1 MCDAYTELTNNTN
14 VLQIFCWLLFIFHSI
29 TATDR
34 RTRIAHTHTA
44 SVWIFFIFVYINS
57 SEWIPFFSCFVS
69 FPFLVRHFLVKCS
82 RTLYKSKCS
91 FRASNDA
98 LTAFRRRRWKWV
110 QRRRRFVF
118 KSDAKEMKR
127 VARRWNSFAHLH
139 ITHITQCK
147 NITDDWRHRPKTKS
161 SSFHFFV
168 PPFPRRVRVEQA
180 MLSTLFEDP
189 SNHTLESCLRQ
200 RSTRRHGINCCNT
213 IRNEHMNT
221 GTEIH

>member
-34 RTRIAHTHTA
+34 RTRIAHTAT
-44 SVWIFFIFVYINS
+44 VWIFIFVYKFIRMDFN
-57 SEWIPFFSCFVS
+57 FFFLRS
-69 FPFLVRHFLVKCS
+69 FSFLVRHFLVKCS

-91 FRASNDA
+91 FLASNDA
-98 LTAFRRRRWKWV
+98 LTAFRRWRWKWNAATTALFTSSV
-110 QRRRRFVF
+110 VSCS
-118 KSDAKEMKR
+118 KDANEMKR

-147 NITDDWRHRPKTKS
+147 NITDDWRHRPKKQIPHFAFS
-161 SSFHFFV
+161 SPISLPCARDEH
-168 PPFPRRVRVEQA
+168 A

-189 SNHTLESCLRQ
+189 SNHT
-200 RSTRRHGINCCNT
+200 H
-213 IRNEHMNT
+213 
-221 GTEIH
+221 